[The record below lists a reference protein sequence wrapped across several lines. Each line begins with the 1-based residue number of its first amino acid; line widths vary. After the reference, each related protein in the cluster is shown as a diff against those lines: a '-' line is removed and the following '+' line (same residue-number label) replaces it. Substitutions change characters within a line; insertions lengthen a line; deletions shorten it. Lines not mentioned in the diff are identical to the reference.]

1 MTQSDVARRVAQIV
15 DDSTTDN
22 ELYYEMCEIERQE
35 LIEVKKAELEEE
47 AYYKKNYVDN
57 LFQDE

>member
-1 MTQSDVARRVAQIV
+1 MTQSDVAHRVAQIV